1 MQMEEKHPNPFHDR
15 SNVIGKSHC
24 CSLGRARLILPA
36 QPHPMTQAPI
46 HYAPHETRPSG
57 AHCCQQPASVESES
71 NHLMLNLISLISPC
85 LQLLY
90 TELKVHASCLFW
102 VPWVIVRALGPPGWD
117 WGGGVLCTWRRSR
130 VERDILMCIKSCRSH
145 SV

>member
-1 MQMEEKHPNPFHDR
+1 MQIEEKHPNPFHDR
-15 SNVIGKSHC
+15 SNVIGKSQC
-24 CSLGRARLILPA
+24 CSLGRARPILPA

-46 HYAPHETRPSG
+46 HYAPHESRPSG
-57 AHCCQQPASVESES
+57 AHSCQQPTSVESES

-90 TELKVHASCLFW
+90 PELKVHASCLFW
-102 VPWVIVRALGPPGWD
+102 VPWVIRKGFGTAREGWA
-117 WGGGVLCTWRRSR
+117 GGVLCPGRRSR
-130 VERDILMCIKSCRSH
+130 VERDVLMCIKSCRNH